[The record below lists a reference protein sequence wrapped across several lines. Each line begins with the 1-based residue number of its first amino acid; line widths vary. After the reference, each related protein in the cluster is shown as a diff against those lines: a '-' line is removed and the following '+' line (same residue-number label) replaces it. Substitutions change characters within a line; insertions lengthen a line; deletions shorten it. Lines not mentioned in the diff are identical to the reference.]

1 MAELT
6 RKHIDYLSLSVSK
19 MVFLTLDQNMS
30 EGIKTEEI
38 YGLSANEIDSIF
50 HVRIMP
56 DGVPTID
63 PEVDHVLQVI
73 TEAENTYS
81 NGRLINFIDKNNLAT
96 FIERAA
102 YYLHNQNTKNQPRL
116 WKMAY
121 AISRKMKLKISPY
134 QLQTIEAAGFNPA
147 VILIFAGVIQQFHD
161 GEDSHSVFFG
171 NNKLIEL
178 TMEINVIDRG
188 EHIGLFNSLVHPSE
202 ISTWL
207 LYHAPEGSPLHRDG
221 DPYMMQIKNHISMPK
236 GAIPDLLQTQFAG
249 KKLSEV
255 IESPY
260 LVDAIIAEYNGDEDK
275 IILERDETFE
285 LMPASEIIAKNG
297 YI

>member
-1 MAELT
+1 MTELT

-56 DGVPTID
+56 DGIPTID
-63 PEVDHVLQVI
+63 PEVDHVLKVI

-81 NGRLINFIDKNNLAT
+81 NGRLINFIDKNNLAA

-102 YYLHNQNTKNQPRL
+102 YYLHNQNSRNQPRL
-116 WKMAY
+116 WKMAH
-121 AISRKMKLKISPY
+121 AISQKMKLKISSY

-161 GEDSHSVFFG
+161 GEDSHSVLFG

-188 EHIGLFNSLVHPSE
+188 EEIGLFTSLVHPSE

-221 DPYMMQIKNHISMPK
+221 DPYMMQTKNHISLTK
-236 GAIPDLLQTQFAG
+236 GTVPLLLQTQFEG
-249 KKLSEV
+249 RKLSEI

-260 LVDAIIAEYNGDEDK
+260 LVDAVIAEYNGDEDK
-275 IILERDETFE
+275 IILDKDERFD
-285 LMPASEIIAKNG
+285 LLPVSDIIIRNR